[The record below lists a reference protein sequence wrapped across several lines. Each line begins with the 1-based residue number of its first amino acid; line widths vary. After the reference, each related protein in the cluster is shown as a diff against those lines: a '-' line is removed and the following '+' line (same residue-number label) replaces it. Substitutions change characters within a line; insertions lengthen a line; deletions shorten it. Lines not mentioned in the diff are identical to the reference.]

1 MVKGRVVLIHLDLG
15 IGGAERLVINTAI
28 CLKDI
33 GYDVSILTSHHDN
46 NHCFEETNKDNGI
59 LGKSIHVY
67 GDWIPRHIY
76 GKGTAFFAIIR
87 MLYITIILTIKS
99 IIYKL
104 FNNNNYVDF
113 VFMDGVSESIPL
125 LTLLGIPVLFYCHFP
140 DKLLCIE
147 RKSYSKKI
155 YRFMIDTFEEITTG
169 ISLLSSSLSL
179 YCYCYCCLLLLLL
192 LLLLF
197 IIIII
202 IIIIIK

>member
-59 LGKSIHVY
+59 LGKSIRVY

-87 MLYITIILTIKS
+87 MLYITIILIIKN

-104 FNNNNYVDF
+104 FNNNNNYVDF

-179 YCYCYCCLLLLLL
+179 LLLLLL
-192 LLLLF
+192 LLLL
-197 IIIII
+197 
-202 IIIIIK
+202 